1 MKKTQDPRSF
11 FAFVKWVYSSQKR
24 TIFSTFILFVYLLTR
39 LYLYL
44 EAAGV
49 PFENGVLFGGFWRY
63 LDELPL
69 AQILV
74 FEPLMFTALVTTWLS
89 YFGIYK
95 RAVIFK
101 K

>member
-11 FAFVKWVYSSQKR
+11 FAFVKWVYSSKKR
-24 TIFSTFILFVYLLTR
+24 TLFSSFVLFLYLLCR

-44 EAAGV
+44 EAARI

-69 AQILV
+69 AQILI
-74 FEPLMFTALVTTWLS
+74 FEPLMFVALVATWLS
-89 YFGIYK
+89 YLGIYK
-95 RAVIFK
+95 RAVIFNK
-101 K
+101 

>member
-1 MKKTQDPRSF
+1 MKQEKDPRSF
-11 FAFVKWVYSSQKR
+11 IAFLKWTLKSR
-24 TIFSTFILFVYLLTR
+24 TKAVSGFFMVFLYLLCR

-44 EAAGV
+44 ETAGV

-69 AQILV
+69 AQLLI
-74 FEPLMFTALVTTWLS
+74 FEPLVFVAAFSVWLS
-89 YFGIYK
+89 FWGLYK
-95 RAVIFK
+95 KNVIFK